1 MREIKWAFMEGRDEE
16 DIWVGVYAAKPTP
29 EEGED
34 DEKGI
39 EVSFSD
45 LELELE
51 DDS

>member
-29 EEGED
+29 EDGED
-34 DEKGI
+34 DEKAL

-45 LELELE
+45 LVIERDE
-51 DDS
+51 